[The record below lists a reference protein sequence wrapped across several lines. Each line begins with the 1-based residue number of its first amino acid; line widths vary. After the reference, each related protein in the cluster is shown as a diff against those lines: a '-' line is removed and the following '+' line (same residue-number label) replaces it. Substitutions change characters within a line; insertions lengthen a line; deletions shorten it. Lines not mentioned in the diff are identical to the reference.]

1 MLVTFR
7 SECDAGEESH
17 IDPGELLR
25 RPRGLLP
32 LGNPRMVK
40 WIRKCQRATEVGG
53 EWVKF
58 HLRGGFT
65 PLNPHRVSA
74 SGLVRVDQRPLAAV
88 PPARL
93 APRLLSPHLI
103 VVFLLSCGRGSFC
116 PPPSLS
122 LSAYK
127 AFKH

>member
-1 MLVTFR
+1 MLVR
-7 SECDAGEESH
+7 ESDAGEESH

-74 SGLVRVDQRPLAAV
+74 SGLVKVDQRPLAAV

-93 APRLLSPHLI
+93 APRLLLSPSNSC
-103 VVFLLSCGRGSFC
+103 FLAFMRPRLFL
-116 PPPSLS
+116 PASLS
-122 LSAYK
+122 VALCL
-127 AFKH
+127 